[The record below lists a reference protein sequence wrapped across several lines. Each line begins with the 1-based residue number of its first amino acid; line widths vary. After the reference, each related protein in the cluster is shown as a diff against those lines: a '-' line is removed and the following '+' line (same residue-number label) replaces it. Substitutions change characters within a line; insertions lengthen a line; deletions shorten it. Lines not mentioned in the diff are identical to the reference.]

1 MDVKDGVNMDY
12 EKEMKKIQKEN
23 KKYLDKFWDWLKD
36 KGLKEKTIRSHVSN
50 ADLYINDYLNYYEL
64 TKMEEGYSMISNFL
78 GDWFIRKCMWSI
90 AYSVKTTA
98 ASIKKFYNCMMELGY
113 VSKENYD
120 MLCFIIKDEVEEWI
134 EEVNRYNSFDDF
146 DDFMF

>member
-12 EKEMKKIQKEN
+12 EKQMKKIQKEN
-23 KKYLDKFWDWLKD
+23 KKYLDEFWNWLKD

-78 GDWFIRKCMWSI
+78 GDWFIRKCMWST
-90 AYSVKTTA
+90 AYSVKITA
-98 ASIKKFYNCMMELGY
+98 ASIKKFYNCMMEKGY

-120 MLCFIIKDEVEEWI
+120 MLCFIIKDEMEEWI